1 MRELADTTFACVAE
15 LTAGEHSWRM
25 ERNTSESDTQELQN
39 ATARK
44 LPHYEQLSLAR
55 TRTTPL
61 PSVTTAKVE
70 SSTCA
75 NDSAAYTRIEASP
88 ATQIA
93 GDTSDSSITRPTSTS
108 STSKRTNWQGRSQTA
123 VTPSRQRDRALHCA
137 HFGRP
142 VDPNRQ
148 IITEIG

>member
-1 MRELADTTFACVAE
+1 MRELADATCARVAE
-15 LTAGEHSWRM
+15 LTSGEHSWRM
-25 ERNTSESDTQELQN
+25 ERNTRESDTQELRN
-39 ATARK
+39 ATTRK
-44 LPHYEQLSLAR
+44 LPHYERLSLAR
-55 TRTTPL
+55 TRTTL
-61 PSVTTAKVE
+61 SSGGHHQVEPSTR
-70 SSTCA
+70 A